1 MSKSTHQ
8 NKDCVEELLIS
19 RIHFYSYTKVFY
31 SDSKVKVHN
40 YNIIASLITLR
51 VKMSKNTEQNKV
63 LFYK

>member
-1 MSKSTHQ
+1 MY
-8 NKDCVEELLIS
+8 I
-19 RIHFYSYTKVFY
+19 
-31 SDSKVKVHN
+31 N